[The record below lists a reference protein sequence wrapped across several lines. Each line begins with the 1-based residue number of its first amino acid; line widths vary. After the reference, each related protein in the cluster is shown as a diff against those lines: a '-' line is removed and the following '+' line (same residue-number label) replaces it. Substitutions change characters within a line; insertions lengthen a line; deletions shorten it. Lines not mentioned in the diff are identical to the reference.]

1 MDPLIKSQLLYQ
13 LSYAPAKEGRDI
25 AKPIPFVDNRAPRSP
40 AHLEPL
46 PACHGALGETLSN
59 LDKPKLFLGPMVRFT
74 LKQIAYFIATAEQGS
89 VADAARAL
97 NISQPSVSL
106 DIGKLE
112 AHFGVQLLLRH
123 HAQGVSLTSVGRRL
137 LGEARNLLA
146 YAEEL
151 DDQALGLGQ
160 AVRGRL
166 ELGCFLTLSPAYL
179 PNLVTRF
186 SAAWPDADLRL
197 HEGHQEA
204 LLDGLE
210 SGRFDAAILYDVDL
224 PDDLERRPLAA
235 LKPYALLPAGHPF
248 AARRAV
254 SLAELAPEPMVLLD
268 VAPSRQYF
276 SGLFHQIK
284 LGPVLHALSPS
295 FETVRGMVANGVGYS
310 VLVTRPASD
319 LTYDGR
325 AVACVPIA
333 DALEPARIVLARLA
347 RARPTRLLEAFAEH
361 CVEHFRDILPPERA
375 TPARKA
381 RVKTGSL

>member
-1 MDPLIKSQLLYQ
+1 
-13 LSYAPAKEGRDI
+13 
-25 AKPIPFVDNRAPRSP
+25 
-40 AHLEPL
+40 
-46 PACHGALGETLSN
+46 
-59 LDKPKLFLGPMVRFT
+59 MVRFT
-74 LKQIAYFIATAEQGS
+74 LKQIAYFVATAEQGS
-89 VADAARAL
+89 VAGAARGL

-106 DIGKLE
+106 AIAKLE

-123 HAQGVSLTSVGRRL
+123 HAQGVSLTSAGRRL
-137 LGEARNLLA
+137 QVEARNLLA

-151 DDQALGLGQ
+151 DDHARGLGQ
-160 AVRGRL
+160 AVHGRL
-166 ELGCFLTLSPAYL
+166 DLGCFLTLSPAYL

-186 SAAWPDADLRL
+186 TAAWPDADLRL

-224 PDDLERRPLAA
+224 PDDLERLPLAA
-235 LKPYALLPAGHPF
+235 LNPYALLPAGHRF
-248 AARRAV
+248 AARRTI

-276 SGLFHQIK
+276 TGLFHQLK
-284 LGPVLHALSPS
+284 LEPVLHALSPS

-310 VLVTRPASD
+310 VLVTRPAGD

-325 AVACVPIA
+325 TVACVPIA
-333 DALEPARIVLARLA
+333 DTVEPARIVLARLA

-361 CVEHFRDILPPERA
+361 CVVHFSEIPPSDGG
-375 TPARKA
+375 TPARSAQTRTKI
-381 RVKTGSL
+381 L